1 MDIRIDDATQN
12 AIYKL
17 SEDYATNTRYKQIQL
32 YLNLLETEHL
42 NPDVRKRIR
51 KQLNKEVISL
61 LLFEEEY
68 DQWFK
73 ENM

>member
-1 MDIRIDDATQN
+1 MEIRIDNATQN

-17 SEDYATNTRYKQIQL
+17 SEDYATTTRYKQIQL

-42 NPDVRKRIR
+42 NPDVRERIR